1 MGLGQI
7 RARLRRLWRFL
18 TQDVWDIELSSLS
31 AVSGIGVRAIR
42 VVHLVWRG
50 FYEDDCPLHAS
61 ALTFNTLMSIVPIL
75 ALSLALARGLGD
87 AEAAKDRIRRTIS
100 DWTHSLAA
108 PLPAGAAWLGPA
120 APSDA
125 ARAGAGAPPAAPA
138 GTNAVSA
145 AIEPFAARID
155 RVVDG
160 AFEKVENISFKTL
173 GGVGL
178 VLLIWM
184 VVQVLGG
191 VEAAF
196 NRVWGVSV
204 GRSVWR
210 RVTDYLSVLLILPL
224 LIVAASSI
232 PVADF
237 VTRLLDPERAEA
249 VRSFLGSVA
258 LERATVLTLTTL
270 TFGFLIRFMPHTRV
284 RPHAALAG
292 GVVTALLFIAWLR
305 LCAALQVG
313 AARYSAIYGS
323 FAILPILLAWV
334 YMSWQIVLF
343 GAEVAFAVQ
352 NCATYSIEQ
361 GAQRANV
368 QARVLVALSVVLAAA
383 RAMHGPG
390 GPFDLGA
397 FAADKRVPVRFLNEV
412 VKLLV
417 AAGLLAEVSER
428 AGRFV
433 LLRAPDRLPASEVAN
448 AVLAA
453 GVGPAELGLA
463 HLDPRAT
470 EVVDRWRGGL
480 DQSLAGTT
488 VADLLRAGRA
498 GGGA

>member
-1 MGLGQI
+1 MGLGHI
-7 RARLRRLWRFL
+7 TAPLKRAWRFV

-31 AVSGIGVRAIR
+31 ALSGIGVRAVR
-42 VVHLVWRG
+42 VIHLVGRG

-61 ALTFNTLMSIVPIL
+61 ALTLNTLMSIVPIL

-87 AEAAKDRIRRTIS
+87 AEAAKNRIRRMIS
-100 DWTHSLAA
+100 EWTHSLVA
-108 PLPAGAAWLGPA
+108 PLPSGAAWLQPRATPA
-120 APSDA
+120 AGTPESRGPE
-125 ARAGAGAPPAAPA
+125 RAGTT
-138 GTNAVSA
+138 TNATLA
-145 AIEPFAARID
+145 ATEVLAGQID

-191 VEAAF
+191 VESAF
-196 NRVWGVSV
+196 NRVWGVRV

-237 VTRLLDPERAEA
+237 VTRALDPERAAA

-258 LERATVLTLTTL
+258 LERVTVLALTTL
-270 TFGFLIRFMPHTRV
+270 TFGFLIHFMPNTRV
-284 RPHAALAG
+284 RFHAALVG

-313 AARYSAIYGS
+313 VARYSAIYGS

-361 GAQRANV
+361 GAQHASV
-368 QARVLVALSVVLAAA
+368 PARVLVALSVILAAA
-383 RAMHGPG
+383 RTMHGAG
-390 GPFDLGA
+390 GPFDLAA

-417 AAGLLAEVSER
+417 SAGLLAEVSER

-433 LLRAPDRLPASEVAN
+433 LLRAPERLPASEVAN
-448 AVLAA
+448 AVLGA

-463 HLDPRAT
+463 NLDPRVT
-470 EVVDRWRGGL
+470 GLMDRWRSGM
-480 DQSLAGTT
+480 DKALATTT
-488 VADLLRAGRA
+488 VGELLQDS
-498 GGGA
+498 